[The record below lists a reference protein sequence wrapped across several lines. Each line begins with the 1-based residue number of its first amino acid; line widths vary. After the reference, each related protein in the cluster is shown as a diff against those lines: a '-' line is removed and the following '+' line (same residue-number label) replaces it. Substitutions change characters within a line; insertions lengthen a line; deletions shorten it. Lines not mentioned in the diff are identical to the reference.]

1 MKGVDG
7 CSGAPK
13 VDDEGYEIRGDQ
25 WMFHKRGSL
34 NVSGGCLGIIG
45 EQQLSA

>member
-25 WMFHKRGSL
+25 
-34 NVSGGCLGIIG
+34 
-45 EQQLSA
+45 